1 MPRQPRLWPARP
13 GDVDP
18 DREGEPHDHGEQ
30 HQGRLA
36 GGGHAAYRS
45 GMCRS
50 IKTLRRPGEA
60 ATTGELEA
68 AARQYVRK
76 LSGYREPS
84 VRNQA
89 AFEAAIHEVA
99 EASRRLVEAIG
110 VDVEDG
116 PNRWVGRDG
125 AIHFGT

>member
-1 MPRQPRLWPARP
+1 
-13 GDVDP
+13 
-18 DREGEPHDHGEQ
+18 
-30 HQGRLA
+30 
-36 GGGHAAYRS
+36 
-45 GMCRS
+45 MCRS

-84 VRNQA
+84 AVNRG
-89 AFEAAIHEVA
+89 AFDAAIAEVA
-99 EASRRLVEAIG
+99 AASQRLVEAIG

-116 PNRWVGRDG
+116 PDRWTPGSGRSRSRPRVL
-125 AIHFGT
+125 A